1 MVWKVLVL
9 FLLASPLWAIGPENV
24 LIVANEKVEGSV
36 EIAEYYAKRR
46 RIDVN
51 QILKIS
57 ASDKEEITREEFTR
71 DIWEPVQRSV
81 KASSKICVIVPTR
94 GVPLKVKDRSREDN
108 DGAFKGHDEAS
119 VDGELTL
126 ARQDALSIDGAVR
139 NDLLDSIE
147 RITPNS
153 KYLVVCRL
161 DGPTVEIVKGMIDK
175 AILAETLGA
184 VGRSFLDTRGD
195 KLGQGYLERD
205 RQMRLVAGAWGK
217 VALPFD
223 HDSLPEVTDLS
234 TRPETLHYYGWYAG
248 TQVPAAPVQFRTG
261 GICVHLHSFSASTIR
276 APDKNWVGPLLSWG
290 ATASYGTVY
299 EPYTAGF
306 PYEHV
311 FWDRLCNGWTF
322 GEAGLVANGLL
333 SWQAVFCG
341 DPLYTPY
348 AKGREI
354 VNKRYRIVVAH
365 VLAPKE
371 GAEAPD
377 STRLLLL
384 DNVIDILKTRQ
395 ENLAALISAESEP
408 ALAELNSIRFL
419 VHGMELEAWITKLAD
434 PFQAALKVNF
444 ENMKRAIK
452 ADITQTTGFERALAE
467 WTDLPIYA
475 EVLEFRDELAKDQE
489 RAAAK
494 LLKRAQ
500 SDLKASRW
508 LRAWVGA
515 AEVAAHRFA
524 PDAAKEGTAILDEIK
539 ADKDV
544 MTALKGDADK
554 ALEPVVERAGKE
566 MERGRADRAAKHLGT
581 EWRWFPDCEQRT
593 AAEAL
598 ALRIAQTLA
607 GEG

>member
-126 ARQDALSIDGAVR
+126 ARQAALSIDGAVR

-234 TRPETLHYYGWYAG
+234 TRP
-248 TQVPAAPVQFRTG
+248 
-261 GICVHLHSFSASTIR
+261 
-276 APDKNWVGPLLSWG
+276 
-290 ATASYGTVY
+290 
-299 EPYTAGF
+299 
-306 PYEHV
+306 
-311 FWDRLCNGWTF
+311 
-322 GEAGLVANGLL
+322 
-333 SWQAVFCG
+333 
-341 DPLYTPY
+341 
-348 AKGREI
+348 
-354 VNKRYRIVVAH
+354 
-365 VLAPKE
+365 
-371 GAEAPD
+371 
-377 STRLLLL
+377 
-384 DNVIDILKTRQ
+384 
-395 ENLAALISAESEP
+395 
-408 ALAELNSIRFL
+408 
-419 VHGMELEAWITKLAD
+419 
-434 PFQAALKVNF
+434 
-444 ENMKRAIK
+444 
-452 ADITQTTGFERALAE
+452 
-467 WTDLPIYA
+467 
-475 EVLEFRDELAKDQE
+475 
-489 RAAAK
+489 
-494 LLKRAQ
+494 
-500 SDLKASRW
+500 
-508 LRAWVGA
+508 
-515 AEVAAHRFA
+515 
-524 PDAAKEGTAILDEIK
+524 
-539 ADKDV
+539 
-544 MTALKGDADK
+544 
-554 ALEPVVERAGKE
+554 
-566 MERGRADRAAKHLGT
+566 
-581 EWRWFPDCEQRT
+581 
-593 AAEAL
+593 
-598 ALRIAQTLA
+598 
-607 GEG
+607 